1 MTAKRIAG
9 TVKVPVVIPTLDGH
23 GIAETVMVE
32 VPGRIDPETGEEF
45 LTGEALAEI
54 DRVKARHMGL
64 LQPEEIRALRAGL
77 GLTQKAMS
85 ELLQI
90 GAKSYTRWES
100 GRERPLRSTNI
111 LLRALRDGK
120 LGMNYLQAIQSAEY
134 DWQPAVN
141 REMGWKRPAPY
152 TVNVSTG
159 KEACHATERA
169 AA

>member
-1 MTAKRIAG
+1 MTAKRITG
-9 TVKVPVVIPTLDGH
+9 MVKVPVVIPTLDGH
-23 GIAETVMVE
+23 GIAETVTVE
-32 VPGRIDPETGEEF
+32 VPGRIDPETGETF

-54 DRVKARHMGL
+54 DRVKARRMGL

-111 LLRALRDGK
+111 LLRALRDGR
-120 LGMNYLQAIQSAEY
+120 LGMNYLQAIQLADH

-141 REMGWKRPAPY
+141 REMGWKRPDPY
-152 TVNVSTG
+152 TVNVRSS
-159 KEACHATERA
+159 KEACHATELA